1 MKSLTKSTNMQCS
14 VKKTNRKKDHA
25 FSLFKY
31 IYIYIYSCLM
41 LCKKNKQEKRKENSI
56 LYVYIVTQ

>member
-31 IYIYIYSCLM
+31 IYIYT
-41 LCKKNKQEKRKENSI
+41 
-56 LYVYIVTQ
+56 YIHA